1 MVPAPKRVGFDATVM
16 LQTQVEVELEGEGE
30 GEEEEERKRKSAWIQ
45 RAPIIDRVAIQIFRE
60 ARPK

>member
-1 MVPAPKRVGFDATVM
+1 MGFDATVM

-30 GEEEEERKRKSAWIQ
+30 GEEERRKSAWIQ